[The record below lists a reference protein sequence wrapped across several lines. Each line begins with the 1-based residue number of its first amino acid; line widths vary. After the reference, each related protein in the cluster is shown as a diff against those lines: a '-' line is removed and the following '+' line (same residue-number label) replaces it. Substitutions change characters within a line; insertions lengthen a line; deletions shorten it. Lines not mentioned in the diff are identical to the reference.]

1 MNPVSTSRSKLSE
14 DVKLELECDI
24 EEDVEAELEDF
35 VRLSHTG
42 RFKDAHEL
50 YDECLSRYDTW
61 YPVAAE
67 YADCLLREGDFQQL
81 IAFCQKAAPYFKD
94 PKELM
99 LLDLMRLVGSIGI
112 GGLFFKDA
120 MERLQYWWRAF
131 PLKPPFTSLRDTDV
145 SHRENNRHLC
155 KTWLTLRKIHLLE
168 VFLQF
173 LVYIG
178 RHPVDLD
185 ASRREE
191 PHKWRDIP
199 DLTHDGPWSVFKD
212 WFYHLLHH
220 QCFWEAQRILSSL
233 FDVRVLPWHQCESM
247 AQVYIGTAVSI
258 DIDSES
264 VEIAVSALV
273 QRFLY
278 VVESGNPNP
287 LAVVEWN
294 DGVTWALF
302 GITLIQPG
310 EASASLLSRICLRQ
324 LLPEKLKLQISL
336 PLNGADRWDEINN
349 SRFEHVIRLHKY
361 AQAVK
366 QPMNAESL
374 DHTEDELG
382 NTGDELNS
390 WALMQA
396 VQDHS
401 GNMLLFLLPGTVNAR
416 DGYQRT
422 PLHWASLN
430 GQSEAVKILLN
441 ERNTDV
447 GRLDW
452 FGCTPLH
459 YAVKSLLLGRQ
470 MEYARIVEALLK
482 FDSAKVNMKYPSG
495 LTLLGMAIR
504 IRFYDVA
511 EILLRYNVNVERS
524 DYTALPQD
532 VQSRN
537 RWQRLLMKYD
547 HAQPYLESSENSS
560 SAASSSAK
568 FTSPPSSLSSDMGFV
583 PDVMAKKHQQKQIKR
598 LVYRSR
604 ENTSW

>member
-1 MNPVSTSRSKLSE
+1 MNPILTSRSEPSE

-24 EEDVEAELEDF
+24 EEDVEAELEEF

-42 RFKDAHEL
+42 QFKDAHEL

-81 IAFCQKAAPYFKD
+81 VAFCQKTASNFQD
-94 PKELM
+94 PSELM
-99 LLDLMRLVGSIGI
+99 LLDLIRLVGSIGI
-112 GGLFFKDA
+112 GGLSSEDA

-145 SHRENNRHLC
+145 SHHGSNRHLC

-173 LVYIG
+173 LVYTG
-178 RHPVDLD
+178 RHPVDLN

-199 DLTHDGPWSVFKD
+199 DLTYAGPWSVFAD

-233 FDVRVLPWHQCESM
+233 FHVRVLPWHQCESM
-247 AQVYIGTAVSI
+247 VQDYIRTAVSI

-278 VVESGNPNP
+278 AQQSGNLNP

-302 GITLIQPG
+302 GITLTQAG
-310 EASASLLSRICLRQ
+310 EESASLLSRICLRQ
-324 LLPEKLKLQISL
+324 SLPKRLELQTSL
-336 PLNGADRWDEINN
+336 PLNNADRRDEISD
-349 SRFEHVIRLHKY
+349 SRFEHIVRLYKY
-361 AQAVK
+361 AQLVK
-366 QPMNAESL
+366 QRMNAESL
-374 DHTEDELG
+374 GYTEDELG

-396 VQDHS
+396 VQDYS
-401 GNMLLFLLPGTVNAR
+401 GNVLLFIGPGTVNAR
-416 DGYQRT
+416 DCYQRT
-422 PLHWASLN
+422 PLHWASLI
-430 GQSEAVKILLN
+430 GQSEAVEILLN
-441 ERNTDV
+441 EKNTDV
-447 GRLDW
+447 GLLDW

-459 YAVKSLLLGRQ
+459 YAVKSLHPWREV
-470 MEYARIVEALLK
+470 EYAQIVEALLK

-495 LTLLGMAIR
+495 QTLLGMAIE
-504 IRFYDVA
+504 IHSYDVA
-511 EILLRYNVNVERS
+511 EILLRYKVTVERS

-532 VQSRN
+532 VHSRN
-537 RWQRLLMKYD
+537 RWQPLLMKYD
-547 HAQPYLESSENSS
+547 HAQPYLESSETSSSVENSS

-568 FTSPPSSLSSDMGFV
+568 FTSPPSSISSDWASCLM
-583 PDVMAKKHQQKQIKR
+583 
-598 LVYRSR
+598 
-604 ENTSW
+604 

>member
-1 MNPVSTSRSKLSE
+1 
-14 DVKLELECDI
+14 
-24 EEDVEAELEDF
+24 
-35 VRLSHTG
+35 
-42 RFKDAHEL
+42 
-50 YDECLSRYDTW
+50 
-61 YPVAAE
+61 
-67 YADCLLREGDFQQL
+67 
-81 IAFCQKAAPYFKD
+81 
-94 PKELM
+94 
-99 LLDLMRLVGSIGI
+99 
-112 GGLFFKDA
+112 
-120 MERLQYWWRAF
+120 
-131 PLKPPFTSLRDTDV
+131 
-145 SHRENNRHLC
+145 
-155 KTWLTLRKIHLLE
+155 
-168 VFLQF
+168 
-173 LVYIG
+173 
-178 RHPVDLD
+178 
-185 ASRREE
+185 
-191 PHKWRDIP
+191 
-199 DLTHDGPWSVFKD
+199 
-212 WFYHLLHH
+212 
-220 QCFWEAQRILSSL
+220 
-233 FDVRVLPWHQCESM
+233 M
-247 AQVYIGTAVSI
+247 AQDYIGTAVSI

-302 GITLIQPG
+302 GITLIQAG
-310 EASASLLSRICLRQ
+310 EESASLLSRICLRQ
-324 LLPEKLKLQISL
+324 SLPEKLKLRISL
-336 PLNGADRWDEINN
+336 PLNGADRRDEISN

-374 DHTEDELG
+374 GYTEDELG

-396 VQDHS
+396 AQDYS
-401 GNMLLFLLPGTVNAR
+401 DNMLLFLRPGTVNAR

-422 PLHWASLN
+422 ALHWASLN
-430 GQSEAVKILLN
+430 GQSEAVEILLN

-447 GRLDW
+447 GGLDW

-459 YAVKSLLLGRQ
+459 YAVKSHLLGRET
-470 MEYARIVEALLK
+470 EYAQIVEALLK
-482 FDSAKVNMKYPSG
+482 FDSAKINMKYPSG

-511 EILLRYNVNVERS
+511 EILLRYNVSVERS

-547 HAQPYLESSENSS
+547 HAQHYLESSENSSSIENSS

-583 PDVMAKKHQQKQIKR
+583 PVVMANKHQQKQINR

-604 ENTSW
+604 GNTSW